1 MSAPDCRANDSRG
14 LANQPLSRSD
24 QVTDDPPSID
34 STLVALGFTERDGV
48 LVAPADSVTRLVP
61 IGKYFELR
69 ISLDGNA
76 VCVVVP
82 RVALKITREGQPW
95 AP

>member
-1 MSAPDCRANDSRG
+1 
-14 LANQPLSRSD
+14 
-24 QVTDDPPSID
+24 
-34 STLVALGFTERDGV
+34 LVALGFAEHDGT
-48 LVAPADSVTRLVP
+48 LVAPSDSVTRLIP

-82 RVALKITREGQPW
+82 RVAVKITREGKP
-95 AP
+95 

>member
-1 MSAPDCRANDSRG
+1 MPGELPTIKSDVRAIDATLIALGFVRG
-14 LANQPLSRSD
+14 
-24 QVTDDPPSID
+24 DDG
-34 STLVALGFTERDGV
+34 TLVAPDD
-48 LVAPADSVTRLVP
+48 AVTRLIP

-82 RVALKITREGQPW
+82 RVALKITREEKP
-95 AP
+95 